1 MQDSSWKNYI
11 RSRCAQITQ
20 NDQLQ
25 VILNKF
31 MQYRREI
38 DGLRALAVLPVIL
51 FHAGFE
57 IFSGGFVGVDVF
69 FVLSGYLITRLI
81 VNEIDL
87 GQFSIAGFYE
97 RRARRILPALFLVMA
112 CSIPFAWILLLPSDF
127 VDFSQSLV
135 ANPLFIAN
143 FLFWMERG
151 YFGIATELKPLIH
164 TWSLSV
170 EEQFYVFFPLIFTV
184 AWKRTL
190 LLYALLSLA
199 IIGSITASYV
209 ITNLHFDTAFF
220 LLPTRAWELLI
231 GTCAAL
237 LLRKNIPA
245 LTSNKTTNDVLSFVG
260 ITLIVIAVMFFNNST
275 PFPGLYALVPATGT
289 WLVIVFSE
297 KSNYAKTFLGARA
310 LVFLGLISYSAYLWH
325 QPIFSFYEHSGINL
339 SGPIMYLCLSLLA
352 IFLGFLSWKYVEQPF
367 RNRSYLSRST
377 IFKLSISCSVIFIIL
392 GSSGY
397 FMNGFPT
404 RYGSEDRKLLT
415 QFIDVN
421 NYTQRRFDRLELKTF
436 SDNEK
441 TKLLI
446 IGDSFAKDVVNA
458 VYENG
463 LDTRYEISTVQI
475 NSECGNLFLDFD
487 FTENIPHKNRAR
499 CDFLDSYE
507 SPAVKNLL
515 GKSDEIWLA
524 SSWKPWVAELLP
536 KSVNNLRNTFEGP
549 VFVFGTKNFGTISQK
564 SMLGIPVEERDAF
577 TQVPS
582 PDIVE
587 LNNSMKNSLPDHV
600 FINVLEGFCETK
612 LTCRLFTDEGELIS
626 YDGSH
631 VTKAGARIY
640 GKLIASS
647 TGN

>member
-1 MQDSSWKNYI
+1 ME
-11 RSRCAQITQ
+11 
-20 NDQLQ
+20 
-25 VILNKF
+25 
-31 MQYRREI
+31 YRREI

-51 FHAGFE
+51 FHADFTM
-57 IFSGGFVGVDVF
+57 FSGGFVGVDVF

-81 VNEIDL
+81 VNEIDV
-87 GQFSIAGFYE
+87 GQFSIVGFYE
-97 RRARRILPALFLVMA
+97 RRARRILPALFFVMA
-112 CSIPFAWILLLPSDF
+112 VSIPLAWTLLLPSDF

-151 YFGIATELKPLIH
+151 YFGVASELKPLIH

-170 EEQFYVFFPLIFTV
+170 EEQFYVLFPLVFAF
-184 AWKRTL
+184 AWRRTL
-190 LLYALLSLA
+190 FLYTLLTLA
-199 IIGSITASYV
+199 ILGSLVASYV

-245 LTSNKTTNDVLSFVG
+245 LKTNKTVNDGLSFLG
-260 ITLIVIAVMFFNNST
+260 LFLIMIAVFSFNNST

-297 KSNYAKTFLGARA
+297 RSNYAKNFLGTRI

-325 QPIFSFYEHSGINL
+325 QPIFSFYEHSGITL
-339 SGPIMYLCLSLLA
+339 SGPILYLCLGLLS

-367 RNRSYLSRST
+367 RNRSYLTRAT
-377 IFKLSISCSVIFIIL
+377 IFKLSIGCSVIFISL
-392 GSSGY
+392 GSFGY

-404 RYGSEDRKLLT
+404 RYGAEDRKLLT
-415 QFIDVN
+415 QFIDVTE
-421 NYTQRRFDRLELKTF
+421 YTQRRFDSLELTKF
-436 SDNEK
+436 SEDK
-441 TKLLI
+441 RTKILI
-446 IGDSFAKDVVNA
+446 IGDSFGKDVVNA
-458 VYENG
+458 VYEN
-463 LDTRYEISTVQI
+463 DMDAKYEVSTVQI

-487 FTENIPHKNRAR
+487 FVENIPPKNRAR

-507 SPAVKNLL
+507 SSAVRNLL
-515 GKSDEIWLA
+515 ENSDEIWLA
-524 SSWKPWVAELLP
+524 SSWKPWVVELLP
-536 KSVNNLRNTFEGP
+536 ESVNNLRDTFEKP
-549 VFVFGTKNFGTISQK
+549 LYVFGPKNFGTVSQK
-564 SMLGIPVEERDAF
+564 SMLDVAVNERATF

-587 LNNSMKNSLPDHV
+587 INSLMKSSLPDDV
-600 FINVLEGFCETK
+600 FVNVLEAFCETK
-612 LTCRLFTDEGELIS
+612 LSCRLFTDEGELIS

-631 VTKAGARIY
+631 VTKVGASIY
-640 GKLIASS
+640 GRLIASAR
-647 TGN
+647 GD

>member
-1 MQDSSWKNYI
+1 
-11 RSRCAQITQ
+11 
-20 NDQLQ
+20 
-25 VILNKF
+25 

-51 FHAGFE
+51 FHAD
-57 IFSGGFVGVDVF
+57 IKLFSGGFVGVDVF

-81 VNEIDL
+81 VNEIDI
-87 GQFSIAGFYE
+87 GQFSITGFYE
-97 RRARRILPALFLVMA
+97 RRARRILPALFFVMA
-112 CSIPFAWILLLPSDF
+112 CSLPFAWILLLPSDF
-127 VDFSQSLV
+127 VDFSQSVV

-151 YFGIATELKPLIH
+151 YFGVASELKPLIH

-170 EEQFYVFFPLIFTV
+170 EEQFYVLFPLVFV
-184 AWKRTL
+184 FAWKKTFFLYSL
-190 LLYALLSLA
+190 LTIAILGSL
-199 IIGSITASYV
+199 TASYL

-231 GTCAAL
+231 GTSAAL
-237 LLRKNIPA
+237 LLRKKIPPLKA
-245 LTSNKTTNDVLSFVG
+245 NKTINDILSFLG
-260 ITLIVIAVMFFNNST
+260 LSLIIVAVLFFNNST
-275 PFPGLYALVPATGT
+275 PFPGLYALIPATGT
-289 WLVIVFSE
+289 WLVIVFTERSH
-297 KSNYAKTFLGARA
+297 YAKSFLGTPI

-325 QPIFSFYEHSGINL
+325 QPIFSFYEHSGITL
-339 SGPIMYLCLSLLA
+339 SGPILYLGLGLLS

-367 RNRSYLSRST
+367 RNRSYLTRST
-377 IFKLSISCSVIFIIL
+377 IFKLSIGCSAIFIAL
-392 GSSGY
+392 GSIGY

-404 RYGSEDRKLLT
+404 RYGTEDRKLLT
-415 QFIDVN
+415 QFIDVTD
-421 NYTQRRFDRLELKTF
+421 YTQRRFDSLELNKF
-436 SDNEK
+436 SEYEK
-441 TKLLI
+441 PNLLI

-475 NSECGNLFLDFD
+475 NSECGNLFLDFE
-487 FTENIPHKNRAR
+487 FTENIPEKNRAR

-507 SPAVKNLL
+507 SPAVRDLL

-536 KSVNNLRNTFEGP
+536 ESVNNLRVTFEKP
-549 VFVFGTKNFGTISQK
+549 LYVFGPKNFGAISQK
-564 SMLGIPVEERDAF
+564 SMLDIPVDQRDTF

-582 PDIVE
+582 PDVVE
-587 LNNSMKNSLPDHV
+587 LNNSLKNSLPDHV
-600 FINVLEGFCETK
+600 FVNVLEGFCTTE

-631 VTKAGARIY
+631 VTKVGASIY
-640 GKLIASS
+640 GRLIASS
-647 TGN
+647 VGH

>member
-1 MQDSSWKNYI
+1 
-11 RSRCAQITQ
+11 
-20 NDQLQ
+20 
-25 VILNKF
+25 

-81 VNEIDL
+81 VNEIHL
-87 GQFSIAGFYE
+87 GQFSITGFYE
-97 RRARRILPALFLVMA
+97 RRARRILPALFFVMA
-112 CSIPFAWILLLPSDF
+112 CSIPLAWLLLLPSDF
-127 VDFSQSLV
+127 VDFSQSLI

-170 EEQFYVFFPLIFTV
+170 EEQFYVFFPLIFTLI
-184 AWKRTL
+184 WKKTL
-190 LLYALLSLA
+190 LLYALLGLV
-199 IIGSITASYV
+199 IIGSLTASYV

-245 LTSNKTTNDVLSFVG
+245 LIFSKTINDVLTFLG
-260 ITLIVIAVMFFNNST
+260 LTLIVIAVMLFNNST
-275 PFPGLYALVPATGT
+275 PFPGLYALIPATGT

-297 KSNYAKTFLGARA
+297 RSNYAKTLLGTPV

-325 QPIFSFYEHSGINL
+325 QPIFSFYKHSGITL
-339 SGPIMYLCLSLLA
+339 SGPIIYLGLGLLS

-367 RNRSYLSRST
+367 RNRSYLTRAT
-377 IFKLSISCSVIFIIL
+377 IFKLAIGCSAIFIAL
-392 GSSGY
+392 GSIGY

-404 RYGSEDRKLLT
+404 RYGAEDRKLLT
-415 QFIDVN
+415 QFIDVTD
-421 NYTQRRFDRLELKTF
+421 YTQKRFDSLELKKF
-436 SDNEK
+436 SQHEK
-441 TKLLI
+441 PNLLI

-463 LDTRYEISTVQI
+463 MNAHYEISTVQI

-487 FTENIPHKNRAR
+487 FTENIPKKNRAR
-499 CDFLDSYE
+499 CEFLDSYE
-507 SPAVKNLL
+507 SPAVRDLL

-524 SSWKPWVAELLP
+524 SSWKPWVAVLLP
-536 KSVNNLRNTFEGP
+536 ESVNNLRDTFEKP
-549 VFVFGTKNFGTISQK
+549 LHVFGPKNFGTVSQK
-564 SMLGIPVEERDAF
+564 SMLDIPVDERDTY

-582 PDIVE
+582 QEVVK
-587 LNNSMKNSLPDHV
+587 LNTSMKNTIPDHV
-600 FINVLEGFCETK
+600 FVNVLEGFCETK
-612 LTCRLFTDEGELIS
+612 LTCRLFTDGGELIS

-640 GKLIASS
+640 GELIASS
-647 TGN
+647 ITD

>member
-1 MQDSSWKNYI
+1 
-11 RSRCAQITQ
+11 
-20 NDQLQ
+20 
-25 VILNKF
+25 

-51 FHAGFE
+51 FHADIK

-81 VNEIDL
+81 ANEIDT
-87 GQFSIAGFYE
+87 GQFSITGFYE
-97 RRARRILPALFLVMA
+97 RRARRILPALFFVMA
-112 CSIPFAWILLLPSDF
+112 CSLPFAWVLLLPSDF

-151 YFGIATELKPLIH
+151 YFGVASELKPLIH

-170 EEQFYVFFPLIFTV
+170 EEQFYVLFPLIFV
-184 AWKRTL
+184 FAWKKTFFLYTL
-190 LLYALLSLA
+190 LTLA
-199 IIGSITASYV
+199 ILGSLSASYV

-245 LTSNKTTNDVLSFVG
+245 LKFNKTINDCLSFLGLVLILIAVLS
-260 ITLIVIAVMFFNNST
+260 FNNST

-297 KSNYAKTFLGARA
+297 KSNYAKNFLGTPV

-325 QPIFSFYEHSGINL
+325 QPIFSFYEHSGATL
-339 SGPIMYLCLSLLA
+339 SGLIVYLCLGLIS

-367 RNRSYLSRST
+367 RNRSFLTRAT
-377 IFKLSISCSVIFIIL
+377 IFKFSIGCSVIFIAL
-392 GSSGY
+392 GSIGY

-404 RYGSEDRKLLT
+404 RYGAEDRKLLT
-415 QFIDVN
+415 QFIDVTD
-421 NYTQRRFDRLELKTF
+421 YTQRRFDSLELQKF
-436 SDNEK
+436 SEDEK
-441 TKLLI
+441 PKLLI

-463 LDTRYEISTVQI
+463 LDARYEISTVQI

-487 FTENIPHKNRAR
+487 FTENIPPKNRAR

-507 SPAVKNLL
+507 SPAVRDLL
-515 GKSDEIWLA
+515 RKSDEIWLA
-524 SSWKPWVAELLP
+524 SSWKPWVVELLP
-536 KSVNNLRNTFEGP
+536 ESVNNLRDTFEKP
-549 VFVFGTKNFGTISQK
+549 LYVFGTKNFGTVNQK
-564 SMLGIPVEERDAF
+564 SMLNIPVDERDTF

-582 PDIVE
+582 PDVVE
-587 LNNSMKNSLPDHV
+587 LNNLMNNSLPDDV
-600 FINVLEGFCETK
+600 FVNVLEGFCENK

-631 VTKAGARIY
+631 VTKVGAAIY
-640 GKLIASS
+640 GRLIASS
-647 TGN
+647 IGH